1 MSNICILPIKKIKE
15 FFNLA
20 KVLLAEE
27 IPKKEMPNIG
37 TKIKINKDIIII
49 ILLLRS

>member
-1 MSNICILPIKKIKE
+1 MNNICILPIKKIKE
-15 FFNLA
+15 FFNLV

-27 IPKKEMPNIG
+27 IPKKEIPNIE
-37 TKIKINKDIIII
+37 TRIKINSDKIII